1 MAVQSSHL
9 SLKLMTH
16 QSECKI
22 YIIDDD
28 ESVRRGLSLLLLSND
43 YNVETH
49 ENTKEFLRS
58 VERNHPGCVLLDVFL
73 DEGSG
78 LELQA
83 VIKERFPYFPIIYIT
98 GHGDIPMSVK
108 ALKQGAFN
116 FLEKPIDDKILLQVI
131 KDAITNSLDLFGIQK
146 EKNIIQEKFDS
157 LTSRE
162 LEIFKNVIKGKLNK
176 QIAAELDIAEH
187 TVKLHRGKITEKL
200 GVKSVPEM
208 IYLLQKTD
216 LKQDL

>member
-1 MAVQSSHL
+1 MVAQSLHL
-9 SLKLMTH
+9 SLKLMAQ

-22 YIIDDD
+22 FIIDDD

-43 YNVETH
+43 YNVEIY

-58 VERNHPGCVLLDVFL
+58 GDRNHPGCILLDVFL
-73 DEGSG
+73 DGESG
-78 LELQA
+78 LELQT

-98 GHGDIPMSVK
+98 GHGDVPMSVK
-108 ALKQGAFN
+108 AVKQGAFN

-131 KDAITNSLDLFGIQK
+131 KEAISNSLDLFGIQTV
-146 EKNIIQEKFDS
+146 KNVIKEKFDS

-162 LEIFKNVIKGKLNK
+162 LEIFKFVIMGKLNK

-200 GVKSVPEM
+200 GIKSVPEM
-208 IYLLQKTD
+208 IDLLQKID
-216 LKQDL
+216 FK

>member
-1 MAVQSSHL
+1 
-9 SLKLMTH
+9 MTQ

-22 YIIDDD
+22 FIIDDD

-43 YNVETH
+43 YNVEAY
-49 ENTKEFLRS
+49 ENTKEFLRHG
-58 VERNHPGCVLLDVFL
+58 ERNLPGCILLDVFL
-73 DEGSG
+73 DGESG
-78 LELQA
+78 LELQIA
-83 VIKERFPYFPIIYIT
+83 IKERFQNFPIIYIT
-98 GHGDIPMSVK
+98 GHGDVPMSVK

-116 FLEKPIDDKILLQVI
+116 FLEKPIDDIILLQVI
-131 KDAITNSLDLFGIQK
+131 KEAISNSLDLFGIQT
-146 EKNIIQEKFDS
+146 EKNVIKAKFDS

-162 LEIFKNVIKGKLNK
+162 LEILRYVIRGKLNK

-208 IYLLQKTD
+208 IYHLQKID
-216 LKQDL
+216 LK